1 MKTFNCV
8 VHAVRSL
15 LRLPPAPSAAAPRP
29 SRSAIF
35 LTCLG
40 FLCVER
46 NGALLCCVPGAPVVR
61 LPL

>member
-1 MKTFNCV
+1 MKTFKS
-8 VHAVRSL
+8 AVLAVASAFRFSSA
-15 LRLPPAPSAAAPRP
+15 PAAVTPRAR
-29 SRSAIF
+29 RSALV

>member
-1 MKTFNCV
+1 MKTFKS
-8 VHAVRSL
+8 AVLAVTSPLRSF
-15 LRLPPAPSAAAPRP
+15 RAPAAAIPRA
-29 SRSAIF
+29 SRSAIL